1 MKSSRPDAEVAAG
14 EEATL
19 QALQFEGA
27 EIHPALRT
35 RPLDDKVRH
44 LRQGFGMPEKPH
56 VFLPA
61 DVVKTI
67 SHGRLNATGIQ
78 SVLDALYV
86 QEHDPGCCGM
96 DTETLLEPC
105 FLSRHQ
111 TSLAGWLVPPIT
123 SSAWHQSRRIR
134 HTSIYVK
141 FSGDEWPH
149 AFGIELMSLL
159 SPLEKKVT
167 LTASR
172 SEQVFYVGHRSL
184 NIVV

>member
-19 QALQFEGA
+19 QTLQFEGP

-35 RPLDDKVRH
+35 RPLDDTVRH

-56 VFLPA
+56 IFLPA

-86 QEHDPGCCGM
+86 QEHEPGCCGM

-111 TSLAGWLVPPIT
+111 TSLAGWCHRLRHPHGTRAGGSGTPQSMSNSLVT
-123 SSAWHQSRRIR
+123 NGHMR
-134 HTSIYVK
+134 
-141 FSGDEWPH
+141 SG
-149 AFGIELMSLL
+149 
-159 SPLEKKVT
+159 
-167 LTASR
+167 
-172 SEQVFYVGHRSL
+172 
-184 NIVV
+184 